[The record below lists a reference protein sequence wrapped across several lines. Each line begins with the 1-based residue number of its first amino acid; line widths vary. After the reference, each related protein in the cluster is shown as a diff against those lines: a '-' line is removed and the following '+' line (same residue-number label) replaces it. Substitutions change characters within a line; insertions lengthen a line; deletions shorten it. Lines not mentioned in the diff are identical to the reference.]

1 MYSLHNQMEKYL
13 PDHQRPEAGIA
24 YLIHNIYCKDCRV
37 DYPKALATT
46 RAANQNL

>member
-1 MYSLHNQMEKYL
+1 MENYQFYH
-13 PDHQRPEAGIA
+13 PAPEGGIA